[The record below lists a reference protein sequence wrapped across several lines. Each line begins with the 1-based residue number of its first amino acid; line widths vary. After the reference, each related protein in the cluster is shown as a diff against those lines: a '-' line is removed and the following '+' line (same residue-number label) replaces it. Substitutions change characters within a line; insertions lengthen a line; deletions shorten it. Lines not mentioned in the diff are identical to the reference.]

1 MLHSRRGRCACV
13 SVLLAALL
21 LPVIAAHPLLG
32 FVVLVWLLSSGD

>member
-1 MLHSRRGRCACV
+1 M
-13 SVLLAALL
+13 LL